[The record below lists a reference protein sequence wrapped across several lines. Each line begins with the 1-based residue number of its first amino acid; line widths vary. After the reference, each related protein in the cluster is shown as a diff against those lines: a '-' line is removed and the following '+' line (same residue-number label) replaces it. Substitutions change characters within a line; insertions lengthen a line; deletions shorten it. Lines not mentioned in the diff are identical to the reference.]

1 MEGPAQ
7 VATSANPDDPARQEG
22 ADSGAHPGPAPR
34 GLQLRGLTKHFGK
47 IIAVDQVDLEIDD
60 GTYVVLLGPS
70 GCGKTTI
77 LRMIGGHEQPTSGEI
92 LLDGQSLVGVPAAH
106 RPTTTVFQHFA
117 LFPHKSVVGN
127 IEFGLR
133 MSKED
138 KGVREERVNEILEL
152 LGLREMRNRRPAE
165 LSGGQQQRVALGR
178 VLVTRPKLLLLDE
191 PLGDLDRL
199 LQLRMRVELRELQRE
214 LGITFLHVTHN
225 QEEALSMAETIVV
238 MEGGRIMQSGTPTE
252 ISQHPR
258 NEFVAAFMGDN
269 NILRGS
275 VQELRGE
282 QVVIDGELGTY
293 EAARPSGR
301 ELSTGDQVAIAIR
314 ANAVQVAA
322 GSPNGAIN
330 ELQARV
336 QITEY
341 LGDQTKVHMNAG
353 EHQLLAKVPE
363 SRSAEFEELQGDPV
377 VASWR
382 SEDAQVL
389 LDD

>member
-1 MEGPAQ
+1 MEDRL
-7 VATSANPDDPARQEG
+7 VATETDADDRQSEDRAGREVASAAGQ
-22 ADSGAHPGPAPR
+22 R
-34 GLQLRGLTKHFGK
+34 GLRLRALTKHFGK
-47 IIAVDQVDLEIDD
+47 IVAVDDVSLDVEH

-77 LRMIGGHEQPTSGEI
+77 LRMIGGHEVPTSGQI
-92 LLDGQSLVGVPAAH
+92 LLDGEELSRVPPAR

-127 IEFGLR
+127 IEFGPR
-133 MSKED
+133 MSGID
-138 KGVREERVNEILEL
+138 KAERDQRVNEIIEL
-152 LGLREMRNRRPAE
+152 LGLREMRNRKPAE

-214 LGITFLHVTHN
+214 LGITFIHVTHN
-225 QEEALSMAETIVV
+225 QEEALSMADEMVV
-238 MEGGRIMQSGTPTE
+238 MEGGRIMQSGSPTE

-269 NILRGS
+269 NILHGS
-275 VQELRGE
+275 VRQARDG
-282 QVVIDGELGTY
+282 QVLIDGDLGTY
-293 EAARPSGR
+293 EAPNPAGR
-301 ELSTGDQVAIAIR
+301 TLDQGQQVTIAVR
-314 ANAVQVAA
+314 ANAVRVAS
-322 GSPNGAIN
+322 GSSNGDVNSLA
-330 ELQARV
+330 ARIH
-336 QITEY
+336 ITEY
-341 LGDQTKVHMNAG
+341 LGDIVKVHMNAG
-353 EHQLLAKVPE
+353 ERSLLAKVPE
-363 SRSAEFEELQGDPV
+363 SRFGEVSGLHGEPV

-382 SEDAQVL
+382 AEDVQI

>member
-1 MEGPAQ
+1 MEDRLVGPEADAD
-7 VATSANPDDPARQEG
+7 ATQREDPGRSEG
-22 ADSGAHPGPAPR
+22 DRPTGPR
-34 GLQLRGLTKHFGK
+34 GLRLQALTKHFGK
-47 IIAVDQVDLEIDD
+47 IVAVDDVSLDVEH

-77 LRMIGGHEQPTSGEI
+77 LRMIGGHEVPTSGQI
-92 LLDGQSLVGVPAAH
+92 LLDGEDLSRVPPAK

-127 IEFGLR
+127 IEFGPR
-133 MSKED
+133 MSGLD
-138 KGVREERVNEILEL
+138 KSEREQRVNEIIEL
-152 LGLREMRNRRPAE
+152 LGLREMRNRKPAE

-214 LGITFLHVTHN
+214 LGITFIHVTHN
-225 QEEALSMAETIVV
+225 QEEALSMADEMVV
-238 MEGGRIMQSGTPTE
+238 MEGGQIMQSGSPTE

-269 NILRGS
+269 NILHGS
-275 VQELRGE
+275 VREVREG
-282 QVVIDGELGTY
+282 QVVIDGDLGTY
-293 EAARPSGR
+293 EAPNPDGR
-301 ELSTGDQVAIAIR
+301 ALDEGQQVTIAVR
-314 ANAVQVAA
+314 ANAVRVAP
-322 GSPNGAIN
+322 GSSNGAVN
-330 ELQARV
+330 SLAARI

-341 LGDQTKVHMNAG
+341 LGDVVKVHMTAG
-353 EHQLLAKVPE
+353 ERSLLAKVAE
-363 SRSAEFEELQGDPV
+363 SRFVEVSGLHGEPV
-377 VASWR
+377 IASWNA
-382 SEDAQVL
+382 EDVQI

>member
-1 MEGPAQ
+1 MEDRLVVTEGDADDTQREERSGPEADG
-7 VATSANPDDPARQEG
+7 ATG
-22 ADSGAHPGPAPR
+22 PR
-34 GLQLRGLTKHFGK
+34 GLRLQGLTKHFGR
-47 IIAVDQVDLEIDD
+47 IVAVDDVSLEVDH

-77 LRMIGGHEQPTSGEI
+77 LRMIGGHEVPTSGQI
-92 LLDGQSLVGVPAAH
+92 LLDGKALSRVPPAR

-133 MSKED
+133 MAGID
-138 KGVREERVNEILEL
+138 KAEREKRVNEIVEL
-152 LGLREMRNRRPAE
+152 LGLREMRSRKPAE

-178 VLVTRPKLLLLDE
+178 VLVTRPQLLLLDE

-214 LGITFLHVTHN
+214 LGITFIHVTHN
-225 QEEALSMAETIVV
+225 QEEALSMADEMVV
-238 MEGGRIMQSGTPTE
+238 MEGGRIMQSGSPTD

-269 NILRGS
+269 NILHGS
-275 VQELRGE
+275 VREARDGK
-282 QVVIDGELGTY
+282 VVIEGDLGTY
-293 EAARPSGR
+293 QAPNPAGR
-301 ELSTGDQVAIAIR
+301 TLDAGEHVAIAVR

-322 GSPNGAIN
+322 GSANGSVNSLA
-330 ELQARV
+330 ARIH
-336 QITEY
+336 ITEY
-341 LGDQTKVHMNAG
+341 LGDVVKVHMNAG
-353 EHQLLAKVPE
+353 ERSLLAKVPE
-363 SRSAEFEELQGDPV
+363 SRFVEVSGLHGEPV
-377 VASWR
+377 MASW
-382 SEDAQVL
+382 SVEDVQI

>member
-1 MEGPAQ
+1 MEDRLVGPEADADETQ
-7 VATSANPDDPARQEG
+7 REDPGRSEG
-22 ADSGAHPGPAPR
+22 DSPTGRR
-34 GLQLRGLTKHFGK
+34 GLRLQALTKHFGK
-47 IIAVDQVDLEIDD
+47 IVAVDDVSLDVEH

-77 LRMIGGHEQPTSGEI
+77 LRMIGGHEVPTSGQI
-92 LLDGQSLVGVPAAH
+92 LLDGEDLSRVPPAK

-127 IEFGLR
+127 IEFGPR
-133 MSKED
+133 MSGLD
-138 KGVREERVNEILEL
+138 KSEREQRVNEIIEL
-152 LGLREMRNRRPAE
+152 LGLREMRNRKPAE

-214 LGITFLHVTHN
+214 LGITFIHVTHN
-225 QEEALSMAETIVV
+225 QEEALSMADEMVV
-238 MEGGRIMQSGTPTE
+238 MEGGRIMQSGSPTD

-269 NILRGS
+269 NILHGS
-275 VQELRGE
+275 VREARDGK
-282 QVVIDGELGTY
+282 VVIEGDLGTY
-293 EAARPSGR
+293 QAPNPAGR
-301 ELSTGDQVAIAIR
+301 TLDAGEHVAIAVR

-322 GSPNGAIN
+322 GSANGSVNSLA
-330 ELQARV
+330 ARIH
-336 QITEY
+336 ITEY
-341 LGDQTKVHMNAG
+341 LGDVVKVHMNAG
-353 EHQLLAKVPE
+353 ERSLLAKVPE
-363 SRSAEFEELQGDPV
+363 SRFVEVSGLHGEPV
-377 VASWR
+377 MASW
-382 SEDAQVL
+382 SVEDVQI

>member
-1 MEGPAQ
+1 MEDRL
-7 VATSANPDDPARQEG
+7 VATEGDADDIQRE
-22 ADSGAHPGPAPR
+22 AHA
-34 GLQLRGLTKHFGK
+34 GLRLRDLTKHFGK
-47 IIAVDQVDLEIDD
+47 IVAVDQVSLDVEH

-77 LRMIGGHEQPTSGEI
+77 LRMIGGHEVPTSGQI
-92 LLDGQSLVGVPAAH
+92 QLDGAELSVVPPAK

-133 MSKED
+133 MAGID
-138 KGVREERVNEILEL
+138 KAEREKRVNEIVEL
-152 LGLREMRNRRPAE
+152 LGLREMRSRKPAE

-178 VLVTRPKLLLLDE
+178 VLVTRPQLLLLDE

-214 LGITFLHVTHN
+214 LGITFIHVTHN
-225 QEEALSMAETIVV
+225 QEEALSMADDVVV
-238 MEGGRIMQSGTPTE
+238 MEGGRIMQSGSPTE

-269 NILRGS
+269 NILHGS
-275 VQELRGE
+275 VRQSRDG
-282 QVVIDGELGTY
+282 QVVIEGELGTY
-293 EAARPSGR
+293 QAPNPAGR
-301 ELSTGDQVAIAIR
+301 TLDEGERVAIAVR
-314 ANAVQVAA
+314 ANAVRVVPGSSNGSVNSLAA
-322 GSPNGAIN
+322 RI
-330 ELQARV
+330 

-341 LGDQTKVHMNAG
+341 LGDVVKVHMNAG
-353 EHQLLAKVPE
+353 ERSLMAKVPE
-363 SRSAEFEELQGDPV
+363 SRFDEVSTLHGEPV
-377 VASWR
+377 TASWTA
-382 SEDAQVL
+382 EDVQI